1 MHSLERGVGC
11 GFRAHPGEAALA
23 SIDRLSTAGL
33 PASERLAY
41 WRSIFARGGQS
52 LAIDAEPDSFEGVLT
67 RLTDGELELISVK
80 STPLRSRH
88 VAGEGSDERRFSLH
102 VVHAGRCLLKHAGAE
117 IVAETGDMV
126 VFDARKPYDLTFTQ
140 PVHGLVLSLPW
151 DRFGDR
157 AELLERL
164 AGRPVNP
171 HRGPPAVLSGFLR
184 SAWEQLVEPAGAEW
198 PHSAS
203 EVIWDL
209 LAAMLQ
215 DERCSDSAVSHAAA
229 LRCKATRLVDHRLFD
244 PEFRTAGIAQELGV
258 SARYL
263 QRVFAEAGTT
273 PARFLLARRLDAAA
287 ARLREAATPCRI
299 TDVAL
304 ECGFSDLSYFSR
316 AFRQRFGIS
325 ARAYR
330 LGPGAARGR

>member
-1 MHSLERGVGC
+1 MQLSFGSR
-11 GFRAHPGEAALA
+11 EATLA

-33 PASERLAY
+33 PASERFAF
-41 WRSIFARGGQS
+41 WKGIFASGEQP
-52 LAIDAEPDSFEGVLT
+52 LALEAEPESFQGVLT
-67 RLTDGELELISVK
+67 RLTDGELAITSVK
-80 STPLRSRH
+80 STPLRSRNGTRT
-88 VAGEGSDERRFSLH
+88 ASDERRFSLQL
-102 VVHAGRCLLKHAGAE
+102 VHAGRCVLKHAGAE
-117 IVAETGDMV
+117 ITAETGDMIV
-126 VFDARKPYDLTFTQ
+126 VDARRPYDLAFKR

-151 DRFGDR
+151 ARFGCH
-157 AELLERL
+157 AKVLEQL
-164 AGRPVNP
+164 AGQPIN
-171 HRGPPAVLSGFLR
+171 HNRGSAAVLSGFIR
-184 SAWEQLVEPAGAEW
+184 SAWDQLVEREEEEW

-209 LAAMLQ
+209 LTSVLQ
-215 DERCSDSAVSHAAA
+215 DDRAPDGAGSRAGA
-229 LRCKATRLVDHRLFD
+229 LRCKATRLIDHRLFD
-244 PEFRTAGIAQELGV
+244 PEFRTAAISEELGV

-287 ARLREAATPCRI
+287 ARLRYADEPCRI

-316 AFRQRFGIS
+316 AFRLRFGIP

-330 LGPGAARGR
+330 LGPCAASFD

>member
-11 GFRAHPGEAALA
+11 DHRAHPGEAALA

-41 WRSIFARGGQS
+41 WKGIFDRSGQS
-52 LAIDAEPDSFEGVLT
+52 LAIDAEPGSFQGVLT
-67 RLTDGELELISVK
+67 RLTDGELEITSVK
-80 STPLRSRH
+80 STPLRSRN
-88 VAGEGSDERRFSLH
+88 ATGGGSDERRFSLH
-102 VVHAGRCLLKHAGAE
+102 LVHAGRCLLKHAGVE
-117 IVAETGDMV
+117 IVAETGDMIV
-126 VFDARKPYDLTFTQ
+126 VDARKPYDLTFTQ
-140 PVHGLVLSLPW
+140 PVHGLVLSVPW
-151 DRFGDR
+151 ARFGDR
-157 AELLERL
+157 AEVLERL
-164 AGRPVNP
+164 AGRPVNLR
-171 HRGPPAVLSGFLR
+171 RGPSAVLSGFIR
-184 SAWEQLVEPAGAEW
+184 SAWEQLVEPGRAEW

-209 LAAMLQ
+209 LASMLQ
-215 DERCSDSAVSHAAA
+215 DDRCSDSAGNQVAA

-244 PEFRTAGIAQELGV
+244 PEFRTAGIAQELGI

-287 ARLREAATPCRI
+287 TRLRQVDKPCRI
-299 TDVAL
+299 TDIAM

-316 AFRQRFGIS
+316 AFRLRFGIS

-330 LGPGAARGR
+330 QEQSAASIR